1 MAFQNGLLR
10 NGTISKAHIISCLA
24 FRPVSHQHWACRH
37 ARLLASFRSIPKQT
51 KQPSLTTVPSS
62 TRTQSSIAIPIEVA
76 SHLEPEPST
85 PPVQDVGLPAYK
97 LPTKGIL
104 SLLPTP
110 WVPYAE
116 LIRLEKPAGT
126 TYLFL
131 PCVFG
136 TLLAASIATP
146 VVSPAVLLSTN
157 AFFLVGSALFRGAAC
172 TWNDTLDR
180 DLDKQ
185 VARTRLRPLAR
196 GAISPTAAHV
206 WTGTQVVLGLG
217 MLQYLPPQC
226 LLYSLPSVAIITFY
240 PLAKRLTNY
249 PQLVLG
255 FAWSWGIVMGFPAMG
270 IDLIS
275 NTTALTAAACLY
287 TANIAW
293 TVLYDTIYAHQD
305 VKDDVKAGIK
315 SIAVA
320 HEGSTKLLLSG
331 LGAVQVSLLAA
342 TGFAIGA
349 GPAFYAGTCGL
360 TTIALATMI
369 RKVNLK
375 KPSDCWWWFNW
386 GAWLTGGSIASGFL
400 AEYILRLNAEQD
412 ERARAGD
419 SILIAESNS

>member
-1 MAFQNGLLR
+1 MANR
-10 NGTISKAHIISCLA
+10 
-24 FRPVSHQHWACRH
+24 HQSET
-37 ARLLASFRSIPKQT
+37 LP
-51 KQPSLTTVPSS
+51 PP
-62 TRTQSSIAIPIEVA
+62 TQD
-76 SHLEPEPST
+76 L
-85 PPVQDVGLPAYK
+85 GLPSYK

-136 TLLAASIATP
+136 TLLAASLATP
-146 VVSPAVLLSTN
+146 IVSPAVLLSTN
-157 AFFLVGSALFRGAAC
+157 ALFLVGSALFRGAAC

-180 DLDKQ
+180 ALDRK

-206 WTGTQVVLGLG
+206 WTGTQVLLGLG
-217 MLQYLPPQC
+217 MLQYFPPQC
-226 LLYSLPSVAIITFY
+226 LLYSLPSVAIIAFY

-270 IDLIS
+270 IDLLGNS
-275 NTTALTAAACLY
+275 TALMTAACLY
-287 TANIAW
+287 SSNIAW

-305 VKDDVKAGIK
+305 IKDDVKAGIK
-315 SIAVA
+315 SSAVA
-320 HEGSTKLLLSG
+320 YAGSTKWLLTG
-331 LGAVQVSLLAA
+331 LGAAQVSFLAA
-342 TGFAIGA
+342 AGLAIGA

-369 RKVNLK
+369 RRVNLK
-375 KPSDCWWWFNW
+375 KPGDCWWWFNW

-400 AEYILRLNAEQD
+400 AEYILRLRV
-412 ERARAGD
+412 ERVGKTRAGD
-419 SILIAESNS
+419 RLLIEERASKM